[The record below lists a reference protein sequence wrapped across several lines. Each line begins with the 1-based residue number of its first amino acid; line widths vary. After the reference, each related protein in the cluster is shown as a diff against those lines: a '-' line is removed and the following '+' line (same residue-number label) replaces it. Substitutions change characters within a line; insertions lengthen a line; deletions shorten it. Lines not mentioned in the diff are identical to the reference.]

1 MERIFP
7 VEEVLFVFG
16 KWTLMMDSVRCAGL
30 EVGATVD
37 LLDEA
42 GQRLGDAVIGAF
54 LKTQNPTIQPIELVR
69 GAADGDVRR
78 VRMVRLRGV

>member
-7 VEEVLFVFG
+7 VVDVLFVFG
-16 KWTLMMDSVRCAGL
+16 KWTLMMDRARCAGL

-42 GQRLGDAVIGAF
+42 GQRLDDAVIGAF

-69 GAADGDVRR
+69 DASDGDLKR
-78 VRMVRLRGV
+78 VRALRLQSM